1 MISAIVAVDNDWG
14 IGFKGELLEKI
25 PEDMNFF
32 KSMIQGKVLVM
43 GRKTWDSLPKRAFSQ
58 RHCIVL
64 SSQCKDTITI
74 PNTYSIYMNYDK
86 CINLLQHNDV
96 CRSLEGYDMD
106 IMIIGGGQ
114 IYKQLLPFCKKVYV
128 TKIYKKHENIDA
140 FFPNLD
146 ETDEW
151 KATPVSDVQEY
162 NDISYQF
169 WVYERV

>member
-1 MISAIVAVDNDWG
+1 MSFDRVLKALQQDHFCSLD
-14 IGFKGELLEKI
+14 
-25 PEDMNFF
+25 
-32 KSMIQGKVLVM
+32 GKKL
-43 GRKTWDSLPKRAFSQ
+43 
-58 RHCIVL
+58 
-64 SSQCKDTITI
+64 
-74 PNTYSIYMNYDK
+74 
-86 CINLLQHNDV
+86 
-96 CRSLEGYDMD
+96 D